1 MPKIT
6 AETGLVTQINVFD
19 VHPGRQEQLID
30 HLAEA
35 ARSCRDHIPGWI
47 SASLHLS
54 LDGARVVNYAQT
66 EDEAAMRQVFAH
78 LTAEGW
84 LDRNRAFGTAHPGLY
99 RVIKTVER

>member
-54 LDGARVVNYAQT
+54 LIRRCKGAPSSGTERLKPPRV
-66 EDEAAMRQVFAH
+66 AH
-78 LTAEGW
+78 SSQLYV
-84 LDRNRAFGTAHPGLY
+84 AH
-99 RVIKTVER
+99 RCMF